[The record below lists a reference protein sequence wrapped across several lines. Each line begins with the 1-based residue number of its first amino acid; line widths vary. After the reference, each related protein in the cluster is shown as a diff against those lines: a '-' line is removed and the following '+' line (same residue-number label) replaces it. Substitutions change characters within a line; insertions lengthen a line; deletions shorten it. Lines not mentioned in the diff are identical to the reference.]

1 MKKFIVVSLSVL
13 LVVGLVAGTG
23 LAFRGHGSRMHRDF
37 AREDLESV
45 DRFEEL
51 TEEEIAE
58 LKEVDRQ
65 MFRLAERISVLREEY
80 RQAIIDG
87 ASDNE
92 LDDLEDQLFE
102 LQDEMAELSYDS
114 DFRGFHMGNRRGDT
128 GFGGMM
134 RGFMGS
140 SRGSG
145 THCW

>member
-51 TEEEIAE
+51 TEEELAE
-58 LKEVDRQ
+58 LKEIDRQ
-65 MFRLAERISVLREEY
+65 MFRLAERFSVLREEY

-102 LQDEMAELSYDS
+102 LQDEMAELRYES
-114 DFRGFHMGNRRGDT
+114 DFRGFQMGNRRSDT
-128 GFGGMM
+128 GFGGMV

-140 SRGSG
+140 SRRGG